1 MNADKDLEQRRSWYS
16 AAAAA
21 YNRVRPR
28 YPVDLIDSAIASS
41 RLPPNAKILEIG
53 CGPGIAT
60 VEFARRGFS
69 IICVE
74 PSLEMCQLARQ
85 NCSEYPNV
93 EIQNTSFEEW
103 DLQAKSFDA
112 VLAATSFHWIPPQ
125 IACPKAA
132 AALRDNCSLILL
144 WNVVPSPRHEVFQL
158 LKEVYQKSVPSLGNY
173 ASIEQDRLNLQALHK
188 TVTDSGYFQEQISNE
203 VVYNINYNIDE
214 YLMLLSTLS
223 PYIALDPD
231 VRNAL
236 FAGLRAKIERDL
248 GGAIELEHLCTFE
261 IMQKLN

>member
-1 MNADKDLEQRRSWYS
+1 MYADRDLEARRNWYS

-21 YNRVRPR
+21 YDRVRPR
-28 YPVDLIDSAIASS
+28 YPVDSIESAIASS
-41 RLPPNAKILEIG
+41 GLSPNAKILEIG

-112 VLAATSFHWIPPQ
+112 VLAATSFHWIPPE
-125 IACPKAA
+125 IGCPKAA
-132 AALRDNCSLILL
+132 DALRDNCPLILL
-144 WNVVPSPRHEVFQL
+144 WNAVPSPKHEVFQL
-158 LKEVYQKSVPSLGNY
+158 LKEVYQKCVPSLGNY
-173 ASIEQDRLNLQALHK
+173 ASREQEKLNLQAIGK
-188 TVTDSGYFQEQISNE
+188 TVIDSGRFQKLRSDE
-203 VVYNINYNIDE
+203 VVHNIIYNTDD
-214 YLMLLSTLS
+214 YLMLLGTLS
-223 PYIALDPD
+223 PYIALEPD

-236 FAGLRAKIERDL
+236 FSGLRAKIERDL
-248 GGAIELEHLCTFE
+248 GGAIELEHLCTFQ
-261 IMQKLN
+261 IVPKLN